1 MEAGSG
7 AEGWGGV
14 LQAVFTAPHMP
25 LPVGVA
31 GGRTAGPKRGPSP
44 EARGESWRCS
54 LAPCHSR
61 TDPDGG
67 VRSDTP

>member
-31 GGRTAGPKRGPSP
+31 GGRAAGPKRGPSP
-44 EARGESWRCS
+44 EAGSESWRCS
-54 LAPCHSR
+54 LALVTVTEFLALPG
-61 TDPDGG
+61 PL
-67 VRSDTP
+67 PQ